1 MPSHYDVKLI
11 LPRRRREHF
20 LGYLFVNMQDF
31 IHFHFQEELLAS
43 GDPKYAHLKQPLHLQ
58 VHNEDDGGDVEEYE
72 DSGDGYIDDF
82 ASISGCYMMTI

>member
-1 MPSHYDVKLI
+1 M
-11 LPRRRREHF
+11 
-20 LGYLFVNMQDF
+20 
-31 IHFHFQEELLAS
+31 LAS

>member
-1 MPSHYDVKLI
+1 MDI
-11 LPRRRREHF
+11 F
-20 LGYLFVNMQDF
+20 FVNMQDF

-72 DSGDGYIDDF
+72 DSGDGNIDDF